1 MQCPKIP
8 SQEEGDCR
16 IKVERKSFLEVVR
29 GNGNGEERVLGEVK
43 LFRKGRVRNRKKT
56 TIRTSKNSLQGTG
69 ENSLRMRLQKG
80 LPGRNH
86 V

>member
-1 MQCPKIP
+1 M
-8 SQEEGDCR
+8 
-16 IKVERKSFLEVVR
+16 EVVR